1 MMKQL
6 LNNMTRTSTLPV
18 PEVPPT
24 SSVASSC
31 TDTPLPCN
39 LPTPTS
45 SSSDVSNHHDSMT
58 HDTSVPSVAF
68 PSTVP
73 THLPSHPPCFD
84 LLPQLCDHAPTF
96 CQLIDPLLFP
106 DHFMSTFFTITYA
119 PLRDHTKFT
128 DHPT

>member
-1 MMKQL
+1 MKQL

-24 SSVASSC
+24 SSVALSC
-31 TDTPLPCN
+31 TDTPLPSN

-68 PSTVP
+68 PSTVT
-73 THLPSHPPCFD
+73 THLPLPLPCSN
-84 LLPQLCDHAPTF
+84 LLPHLCNLAPAF
-96 CQLIDPLLFP
+96 CQIID
-106 DHFMSTFFTITYA
+106 
-119 PLRDHTKFT
+119 
-128 DHPT
+128 